1 MPHIA
6 VCGAMPEALA
16 EPGESKLFSKHVW
29 RAAKRHRRGTCGRVP
44 SGGGLNIPHFFFRSR
59 SGFFVGCRE
68 SLQSVWGELL
78 KEKEISP
85 CLTVRA
91 DW

>member
-1 MPHIA
+1 MGDAGGTSIGGEN
-6 VCGAMPEALA
+6 CRMDLA
-16 EPGESKLFSKHVW
+16 PQKNFWV
-29 RAAKRHRRGTCGRVP
+29 RA
-44 SGGGLNIPHFFFRSR
+44 GL
-59 SGFFVGCRE
+59 FVGCRE
-68 SLQSVWGELL
+68 SLQSSWGKLL

>member
-16 EPGESKLFSKHVW
+16 EPGESKLFSKRVW
-29 RAAKRHRRGTCGRVP
+29 RAAKRHRRRTCSGLP
-44 SGGGLNIPHFFFRSR
+44 SGGGLNIPQFFSVPALDFSWDAANHY
-59 SGFFVGCRE
+59 
-68 SLQSVWGELL
+68 SVWGELL

>member
-1 MPHIA
+1 MWLLAGQIA
-6 VCGAMPEALA
+6 
-16 EPGESKLFSKHVW
+16 SKIFCL
-29 RAAKRHRRGTCGRVP
+29 RA
-44 SGGGLNIPHFFFRSR
+44 GL
-59 SGFFVGCRE
+59 FVGCRE